1 MSEQGSLEGFEVPA
15 TIDNLFFALVPDP
28 AAADR
33 IDGLA
38 QALVRQHGLKLRP
51 RATWHVT
58 LFHVG
63 TFAGLPESI
72 VARAC
77 ASAAA
82 LRAAPPVALSLDHL
96 VSFAGAPGNRPQV
109 LQCSESTALNEFQAD
124 LSHGMLRAGL
134 TQGHNHATF
143 VPHLTLSYGPQSL
156 QAQAIDPITWV
167 AHDFVLI
174 RSIQGE
180 GRHVVLGRWPLGGV
194 A

>member
-38 QALVRQHGLKLRP
+38 QALARQHGLKLRP

-58 LFHVG
+58 LYHVG
-63 TFAGLPESI
+63 TFAGLPEAI
-72 VARAC
+72 VAQAC
-77 ASAAA
+77 ASATAM
-82 LRAAPPVALSLDHL
+82 RAQPVELSFDRL

-109 LQCSESTALNEFQAD
+109 LQCSESTALSGFQAD
-124 LSHGMLRAGL
+124 LSQRMRKAGL
-134 TQGHNHATF
+134 THGQHQAIFT
-143 VPHLTLSYGPQSL
+143 PHLTLSYGPQSL